1 MTDDNTH
8 ISPFNLS
15 TISTQTENISNTLNQ
30 DNNEKKKN
38 VLPLTYSFNDLLFF
52 SDEFDKINILSNKID
67 ELFETSKSYINTHK
81 INTVDELKN
90 IPKVIFNYVYE
101 KEIERGN
108 IEYKRTLETYNENDK
123 TNKLIR
129 QIYWRIYEG
138 VVSVDKECC
147 YYIVGIEDSGNPSFL
162 TTEEIFNS
170 LNFISITMS
179 ETELNYSY
187 LLVENTTLENTYLIV
202 KFWPKVSDVIDFF

>member
-1 MTDDNTH
+1 MTDDNIH

-170 LNFISITMS
+170 LSFISETIN

-202 KFWPKVSDVIDFF
+202 KFWPKVSNVIDFF

>member
-202 KFWPKVSDVIDFF
+202 KFWPKVSNVIDFF